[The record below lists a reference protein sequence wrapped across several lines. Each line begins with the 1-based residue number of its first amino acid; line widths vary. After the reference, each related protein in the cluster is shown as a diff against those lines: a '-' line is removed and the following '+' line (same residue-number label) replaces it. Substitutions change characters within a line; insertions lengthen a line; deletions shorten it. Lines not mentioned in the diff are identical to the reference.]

1 MFGSKNN
8 KNNDTEKE
16 IDLIEETTGLSDQEI
31 EEETKQAEE
40 TTEETD
46 ETPVE
51 ETKKEKKKKKT
62 KDQGE
67 KTIPEN
73 TERYTPDVREGL
85 STKQVQQRIDAKLEN
100 KSEDKGSKSILKII
114 VSNTCTFFNILLL
127 AIGIALMVFGLYT
140 QCFFL
145 LIALANTIIGII
157 QEIRAKLTIDKLKLV
172 TAQSVKVRRE
182 KKLLTIP
189 TDNLVLDD
197 IFFLNNGD
205 QVPADAVIREG
216 TVEVNESLLTGES
229 VPIKKSVGDTVF
241 AGSFIVSGSCTL
253 QADKVGDYNY
263 SASIQAKAKELQKP
277 KSELV
282 RSLDSLI
289 KIISIIIIP
298 IGAAMIATQWLNA
311 SKTLTDTWDIA
322 TQAVSNTAGSLV
334 GMIPTGMYLL
344 TSVALA
350 VGVLNLAKKKTLV
363 QDIYCIE
370 MLARVNVL
378 CLDKTGTLTDG
389 TMRVDEVLVVDSSYD
404 LYKLVGS
411 FLNSFKD
418 SNQTS
423 IALGQKYP
431 LRSDYKAKDVI
442 AFSSARKMSA
452 VTFYEYGT
460 FVLGA
465 PEYVYHGKNQTIL
478 KYIADKQAA
487 GYRVVMICKND
498 SKIENGELKGK
509 NTPVAVFTLE
519 DHIRDEAPDTIQWFV
534 ENGVE
539 IKIIS
544 GDNPLTVSEIA
555 KKCNVPN
562 AEKCVSL
569 EGLSTREVAE
579 IVDQYTVFGR
589 VSPEQ
594 KAVIIKELKNRK
606 NTVGMTGDGVND
618 ILAMKNAD
626 CSIAMANG
634 ASSARN
640 AAHLVLL
647 DSNFASLPS
656 VVAEGRRVI
665 NNIQRSSSLFLM
677 KTIFTMVLTIIV
689 LLTYL
694 NGGNGIEYPFKT
706 NNIMIMEIVGIG
718 LPSFFL
724 ALQKND
730 SVISGHFLRNTFS
743 RAIPAAIC
751 MLVAI
756 GINYAMQMTGFLDI
770 PEGDNYSF
778 VTFCSLTMCVISL
791 AMVHNCCQPFNTY
804 RTVLFIGVCVLF
816 AVCVFAV
823 PFIPALSER
832 SSTLTETDYWNLS
845 MQLFG
850 IDFRYMTKV
859 MWLML
864 VIYGSVSGVVLAF
877 LMRLFSKMRSN
888 DSKDKKEKKKE
899 DDTAKTID
907 VSSTK
912 SS

>member
-1 MFGSKNN
+1 MFGSKRNSDS
-8 KNNDTEKE
+8 DTEKN
-16 IDLIEETTGLSDQEI
+16 IEVTSV
-31 EEETKQAEE
+31 
-40 TTEETD
+40 TEESQAA
-46 ETPVE
+46 
-51 ETKKEKKKKKT
+51 EKGKT
-62 KDQGE
+62 RKRNSKDQGP
-67 KTIPEN
+67 KTIPED
-73 TERYTPDVREGL
+73 TERYDPDVREGL
-85 STKQVQQRIDAKLEN
+85 STKQVQQRIDAGLEN
-100 KSEDKGSKSILKII
+100 KSTDKSGKSILKII
-114 VSNTCTFFNILLL
+114 VTNTFTFFNILLL
-127 AIGIALMVFGLYT
+127 AIGIALIVFGQYT
-140 QCFFL
+140 SCLFL
-145 LIALANTIIGII
+145 LLALANTVIGIV
-157 QEIRAKLTIDKLKLV
+157 QEIRAKMTIDKLRLV

-189 TDNLVLDD
+189 TDQLVLDD
-197 IFFLNNGD
+197 VFFLNNGD
-205 QVPADAVIREG
+205 QVPTDAVIREG

-229 VPIKKSVGDTVF
+229 VPIKKSIGEKVF

-253 QADKVGDYNY
+253 RADKVGDYNY
-263 SASIQAKAKELQKP
+263 SASIQAKAKELVKP
-277 KSELV
+277 KSEIL
-282 RSLDSLI
+282 RSLNSLI
-289 KIISIIIIP
+289 KVVSIIIIP
-298 IGAAMIATQWLNA
+298 IGAATFATQWLNA
-311 SKTLTDTWDIA
+311 SKTLTDTWEIA
-322 TQAVSNTAGSLV
+322 SQAVSYTAGSMV
-334 GMIPTGMYLL
+334 GMIPSGMYLL

-350 VGVLNLAKKKTLV
+350 VGVINLAKKKTLV

-389 TMRVDEVLVVDSSYD
+389 TMKVDEVLVVDPTYD

-418 SNQTS
+418 SNQTT
-423 IALGQKYP
+423 IALSQKYP
-431 LRSDYKAKDVI
+431 LRNDYKAKDCI
-442 AFSSARKMSA
+442 AFSSSRKMSA
-452 VTFYEYGT
+452 VTFFDQGT

-465 PEYVYHGKNQTIL
+465 PEYVYNGKNKTIQR
-478 KYIADKQAA
+478 YIAEKQAA
-487 GYRVVMICKND
+487 GYRVVMLCKND
-498 SKIENGELKGK
+498 GGIENGELKGK
-509 NTPVAVFTLE
+509 NVPVAVFTLE
-519 DHIRDEAPDTIQWFV
+519 DHIRDEAPETIQWFV
-534 ENGVE
+534 ENGVQ

-544 GDNPLTVSEIA
+544 GDNPLTVSEIV
-555 KKCNVPN
+555 KKCHVPD
-562 AEKCVSL
+562 ADKFVSL

-594 KAVIIKELKNRK
+594 KAVIIKELQNRK

-640 AAHLVLL
+640 TAHLVLL
-647 DSNFASLPS
+647 NSNFASLPA

-677 KTIFTMVLTIIV
+677 KTVFTIVFTIIV

-706 NNIMIMEIVGIG
+706 NNILIMELVGIG

-730 SVISGHFLRNTFS
+730 QPVTGHFLRNTFS

-756 GINYAMQMTGFLDI
+756 GANYIMQMTGFLDI

-804 RTVLFIGVCVLF
+804 RTVLFIGMCVLF
-816 AVCVFAV
+816 VACVFAT
-823 PFIPALSER
+823 PYIPAFSER
-832 SSTLTETDYWNLS
+832 SSFLAETDYWNLS
-845 MQLFG
+845 MELFG
-850 IDFRYMTKV
+850 IDFRYMSKT
-859 MWLML
+859 MWLIL
-864 VIYGSVSGVVLAF
+864 IIYGSISGVLLSF
-877 LMRLFSKMRSN
+877 LMRLFSRMRSN
-888 DSKDKKEKKKE
+888 DGNHPGGRKAKEKTK
-899 DDTAKTID
+899 TADID
-907 VSSTK
+907 ATTSS
-912 SS
+912 